1 MTEAEL
7 KNAIK
12 MGVRGGF
19 LFFGVEEYLMRQRA
33 SEFRESVLS
42 GDATFDA
49 FNHTVLE
56 GDVSAA
62 DLEKALSTLPLM
74 AEKTLVEWYS
84 PGMNAWKE
92 ETSAA
97 FVAVF
102 SRLEEYPHAT
112 LLITAGQ
119 NFFDPGSLPKR
130 PSPLY
135 KKLAEHL
142 SMVEFPLQP
151 EERLKRWL
159 ARHFAKDGLTADL
172 AVYSL
177 ILEICGRQ
185 MYVLSGEVEKLIA
198 YVKAA
203 GREEVTVAD
212 AEAVLSPSL
221 DDDAFA
227 LANAAM
233 QGDRHGAIQALYVHK
248 LRREEP
254 IVLLASVSR
263 VMCDLLAVARLCDCG
278 LSVKEIAQTMKMH
291 EYKCGLYVQ
300 SVKGVETARLVS
312 ALRRCQECD
321 KRLKRGALG
330 YETLERLI
338 CTIPQRKRK
347 G

>member
-1 MTEAEL
+1 MTDAEL

-12 MGVRGGF
+12 TGVRGGY

-33 SEFRESVLS
+33 AEFRMGVLS

-49 FNHTVLE
+49 FNHTILE
-56 GDVSAA
+56 GDVSPE
-62 DLEKALSTLPLM
+62 DLEKAVSTLPLM

-84 PGMNAWKE
+84 PSMNAWKE
-92 ETSAA
+92 ETATA
-97 FVAVF
+97 FAAVF
-102 SRLEEYPHAT
+102 SRLGEYPHAV
-112 LLITAGQ
+112 LLITVGQ
-119 NFFDPGSLPKR
+119 NFFDPGTLPKR
-130 PSPLY
+130 PSALY
-135 KKLAEHL
+135 KKLSEHL
-142 SMVEFPLQP
+142 SMVEFPLQS

-159 ARHFAKDGLTADL
+159 ARHFSRDGLTAQL
-172 AVYSL
+172 EVYSL
-177 ILEICGRQ
+177 ILDTCGRQ

-212 AEAVLSPSL
+212 AEAVLSPGL

-233 QGDRHGAIQALYVHK
+233 QGDRRGAIQALYAHK

-263 VMCDLLAVARLCDCG
+263 VMCDLLAVARLCDIG
-278 LSVKEIAQTMKMH
+278 MSQREIAQTMKMH

-300 SVKGVETARLVS
+300 SVKGVETERLAS

-321 KRLKRGALG
+321 KRLKRGGLG